1 MVLKLASPDFQ
12 TDDSNYH
19 ALPDFHVFDELL
31 PDLPMSP
38 NAVSN
43 DRIFVSFKKMIN
55 LLIVNELSI
64 GFPTDKSFK
73 SN

>member
-12 TDDSNYH
+12 TDGSSYRV
-19 ALPDFHVFDELL
+19 LPDFHVFDELL

-43 DRIFVSFKKMIN
+43 DRIFVSFKKMIY
-55 LLIVNELSI
+55 LLIVNESSI
-64 GFPTDKSFK
+64 GFPTDFE